1 MKRYSLIPPF
11 ENDRPNGSF
20 REAHFLGP
28 ILGERIG
35 DLSSTGLALGHNA
48 VLAASHYT
56 VFRQRGFHYHFQMTG
71 TRIS

>member
-1 MKRYSLIPPF
+1 MA
-11 ENDRPNGSF
+11 F

-48 VLAASHYT
+48 VLSASHYT
-56 VFRQRGFHYHFQMTG
+56 VFANEAFTIIFK
-71 TRIS
+71 